1 MATRKPIAEPRNR
14 NNGPPVDA
22 RGNVRIYT
30 DVPKAI
36 AQEFAILAVRRETT
50 KRALMAKLIMD
61 EVTGRKS

>member
-1 MATRKPIAEPRNR
+1 MATRKTPQDPRQR
-14 NNGPPVDA
+14 TTGPPIDA

-36 AQEFAILAVRRETT
+36 AQEFAILAVRRDTT